1 MSTPILP
8 LAVWASGTNQN
19 SIPANDN
26 ALRLEALSRRVIS
39 MSTAAQPGSPADG
52 DVYIIPAAATG
63 AMWSTF
69 SAGDLTI
76 YRAGTWYAWA
86 PVPGVVVN
94 VAGTLTQWSG
104 SAWVAAGAGGGGS
117 GATVVPVAGASR
129 AITPADAG
137 TYLRFTG
144 AGAKTASF
152 DSAAG
157 FSSGEEYHVANRS
170 AAGALTLVAA
180 GSMMLRAPRGGT
192 LVLLPGDTV
201 TVKLVAAADADVI
214 GSTEA
219 A

>member
-69 SAGDLTI
+69 TTGDLTI

-86 PVPGVVVN
+86 PVLGVIVN
-94 VAGTLTQWSG
+94 VAGTQMQWSG
-104 SAWVAAGAGGGGS
+104 SAWVDASAGGAT
-117 GATVVPVAGASR
+117 GATVVPVAGASH
-129 AITPADAG
+129 AVTPADAG

-144 AGAKTASF
+144 AGAKTATF

-170 AAGALTLVAA
+170 AAGAVTLVAA
-180 GSMMLRAPRGGT
+180 GAMVLRAPRGGT
-192 LVLLPGDTV
+192 LVLMPGDTV
-201 TVKLVAAADADVI
+201 TVKLVAAADADVL